1 MHKNMPW
8 ICLILCVLISS
19 TFLGLEAFSQ
29 RDEIVQ
35 CQVLVHDQTSFTLYT
50 NTGRGY
56 NESQAETIPVR
67 VENIWRL
74 LRFPIHH
81 TVFQPFRLD
90 FTAGKGEA
98 LIKQCRVQDAYGIP
112 VKPYHHIAIQPLH
125 QVQLEELAPYTYQA
139 VAQGE
144 DPQLLLDVHWLRLF
158 FGKIHPGF
166 WFSLIFLLYPFC
178 TGIMHL
184 FSADRTAPESA
195 SSKPWQ
201 HRLLTTI
208 SLVVWL
214 MAGLAYWSAHARHT
228 LVNTPEKGDLLYG
241 GPSFVA
247 QEVDLYTPAGL
258 KIHGRVYQT
267 PQHVAHRGRILLLH
281 GNFADGQLH
290 PLYPL
295 MAESLANR
303 GFLVLTVDFAGFGRS
318 DDPFSS
324 ETGLNTDQEKET
336 ELALAYLKALPGEQK
351 NIYLI
356 GHSMGANA
364 ALRVGLRN
372 PDVSSLVLIGPP
384 RRVGERFTSLL
395 DLTYF
400 FERAQKTEQSQYDRE
415 QFPPWYSLRD
425 FQEEFLDRDIV
436 YSLPELAKW
445 HHKPVHFMDGG
456 KENNAD
462 LRFLNHY
469 IQNVS
474 APCDYVT
481 MLDADHNF
489 NVPARAEEINYVPNN
504 LQDAVNVLDTWC
516 SQQEIQARETW
527 SVVENV
533 LRLFFPFRQP
543 EAIIQPVD
551 DEDLMF

>member
-8 ICLILCVLISS
+8 ICLVLCVLISTS
-19 TFLGLEAFSQ
+19 FILFEAFFQ
-29 RDEIVQ
+29 KEEIVQ
-35 CQVLVHDQTSFTLYT
+35 CQVLVHDQASFTLYT
-50 NTGRGY
+50 NTGKGY
-56 NESQAETIPVR
+56 SESQAETIPVR
-67 VENIWRL
+67 VQNIWRL
-74 LRFPIHH
+74 IRFHIHH

-90 FTAGKGEA
+90 FTAENGEA
-98 LIKQCRVQDAYGIP
+98 LIRQCSVQDPYGFP
-112 VKPYHHIAIQPLH
+112 VSPYEHIALAPLH
-125 QVQLEELAPYTYQA
+125 QVQLEELAPYTYRA

-144 DPQLLLDVHWLRLF
+144 DPQLFLDVNWLNLF

-166 WFSLIFLLYPFC
+166 WFSFIFLLYPLCSWIAGF
-178 TGIMHL
+178 
-184 FSADRTAPESA
+184 FSADWPTQKSA
-195 SSKPWQ
+195 NSKPWQ

-208 SLVVWL
+208 SVAVWL
-214 MAGLAYWSAHARHT
+214 LAGLAYWSAHDRHT

-241 GPSFVA
+241 GPAFTV
-247 QEVDLYTPAGL
+247 QEIDLRTPAGL

-267 PQHVAHRGRILLLH
+267 PQQVTQRGRILLLH

-303 GFLVLTVDFAGFGRS
+303 GFLVLTLDFAGFGRS
-318 DDPFSS
+318 DDPFTS
-324 ETGLNTDQEKET
+324 ETGLETDQEKET
-336 ELALAYLKALPGEQK
+336 ELALAYLKTLPGERK
-351 NIYLI
+351 SITLI

-384 RRVGERFTSLL
+384 RRVGERFTSYQ

-400 FERAQKTEQSQYDRE
+400 FERAQKTEQLQYGRN

-445 HHKPVHFMDGG
+445 RHKPVHFMDGG
-456 KENNAD
+456 RENTAD
-462 LRFLNHY
+462 LLFLNRY
-469 IQNVS
+469 IQKVN

-489 NVPARAEEINYVPNN
+489 NVPAKFEEINYVPNN
-504 LQDAVNVLDTWC
+504 LQDAVNVLDTWS
-516 SQQEIQARETW
+516 SQQESQAREIWFT
-527 SVVENV
+527 VQNV

-543 EAIIQPVD
+543 HSFTQPE
-551 DEDLMF
+551 DEDNLF